1 MFTGVTR
8 MFDYIWPTSS
18 GSTAQIGNTTPG
30 NITFTSGSAIA
41 SSSDVSGIVDNV
53 MPSIVSITQ
62 KYTQKGYS
70 VFGQYVEKNATG
82 SGSGF
87 IVKQD
92 KNELL
97 VVTNNHVV
105 AGANKISVT
114 FIDQTVVDATVK
126 GTDSTADLAV
136 LSVKLN
142 AIKSDTLKKIKV
154 ASLGESDNTKVGQM
168 AIAIGNALGYGQSVT
183 VGYISAKDRKVSVQ
197 NENSGKANTM
207 TLLQTDAAINPG
219 NSGGPLLDATGRV
232 IGINSVK
239 YASSEVEGMGYAI
252 PMSKAVPIINELM
265 KREVL
270 SESEKGYL
278 GITGRTISET
288 MSQQYGIP
296 VGAYVVDVAKDG
308 AAGTAGIQ
316 KGDVITKVNGKEVT
330 DIQQVV
336 SYVNSYRIGTQI
348 KITVKRSENGGYK
361 EKVFTVKL
369 KGVGTTSGLDT
380 GDSTTKNKD
389 NQNNNLPEQDP
400 EDDDSSQFPW
410 GNDY

>member
-1 MFTGVTR
+1 MDNENSNENSNYEENSSENIDDVKVDTPVEEQNTAYSYYSYQDPNQNPYVKKEKDKKTVRVWVFVVGGILFGILSAVMFTGVTR
-8 MFDYIWPTSS
+8 MFNYIWPTSTT
-18 GSTAQIGNTTPG
+18 STAQIGTTSPG
-30 NITFTSGSAIA
+30 NITFSSGGAIA
-41 SSSDVSGIVDNV
+41 SGSDVSGIVDNV

-70 VFGQYVEKNATG
+70 AFGQYVEKNATG

-92 KNELL
+92 KDELL

-105 AGANKISVT
+105 DGANKISVT

-136 LSVKLN
+136 LSIKTSS
-142 AIKSDTLKKIKV
+142 IKSDTMKKIKV
-154 ASLGESDNTKVGQM
+154 AALGESDNAKVGQM

-183 VGYISAKDRKVSVQ
+183 VGYISAKDRKVSIQ
-197 NENSGKANTM
+197 DETTGKANIM

-219 NSGGPLLDATGRV
+219 NSGGPLLDASGRV

-270 SESEKGYL
+270 SASEKGYL

-296 VGAYVVDVAKDG
+296 VGAYVVEVAKNG
-308 AAGTAGIQ
+308 AAGEAGIQ
-316 KGDVITKVNGKEVT
+316 KGD
-330 DIQQVV
+330 
-336 SYVNSYRIGTQI
+336 
-348 KITVKRSENGGYK
+348 
-361 EKVFTVKL
+361 
-369 KGVGTTSGLDT
+369 
-380 GDSTTKNKD
+380 
-389 NQNNNLPEQDP
+389 
-400 EDDDSSQFPW
+400 
-410 GNDY
+410 